1 LVEPP
6 AHNRIVPGSNPGGPT
21 ILLIEAMPKLKEVIQ
36 LIEEMFPPTLAAQ
49 WDNTG
54 LQLGD
59 PESEVNRVMIALD
72 PLPEVLRE
80 AAGKKINLV
89 VTHHPLFFDPIKSLD
104 LSYGHGL
111 AVAAS
116 IKDKIAIYAA
126 HTSFDRACGGLNDFL
141 AERLG
146 LTGARP
152 LEPMAGNPDE
162 GFGRIG
168 SLKTPITAK
177 ALAERLK
184 RALSLKEVRLTGEHV
199 RKIKTVALC
208 GGSGADLLG
217 LAADSGADAYITGD
231 VKYHQA
237 LKALERGLCL
247 IDAGHQ
253 GTELPAMERLAE
265 RLREKVR
272 EKALT
277 ISVERSLSQVSPW
290 KNI

>member
-1 LVEPP
+1 VGPP
-6 AHNRIVPGSNPGGPT
+6 SSFF
-21 ILLIEAMPKLKEVIQ
+21 EAMPKLKEVIQ
-36 LIEEMFPPTLAAQ
+36 LIEEMFPPALAAQ

-59 PESEVNRVMIALD
+59 PEWEVRKVMIALD

-89 VTHHPLFFDPIKSLD
+89 VTHHPLFFEPIKSLD

-116 IKDKIAIYAA
+116 IKNKIAIYAA
-126 HTSFDRACGGLNDFL
+126 HTSFDRAKGGLNDFL

-146 LTGARP
+146 LTDTRP
-152 LEPMAGNPDE
+152 LEPMAGNPGE

-168 SLKTPITAK
+168 TLKAPITAK
-177 ALAERLK
+177 ALAERVK
-184 RALSLKEVRLTGEHV
+184 KALSLEGVRLTGEPG
-199 RKIKTVALC
+199 RKIHVVALC

-217 LAADSGADAYITGD
+217 LAADSGADAFITGD
-231 VKYHQA
+231 VKYHQG
-237 LKALERGLCL
+237 LKALERGICL

-265 RLREKVR
+265 RLREKFR
-272 EKALT
+272 EKAPK
-277 ISVERSLSQVSPW
+277 ISVEKSLSQVSPW
-290 KNI
+290 ENI